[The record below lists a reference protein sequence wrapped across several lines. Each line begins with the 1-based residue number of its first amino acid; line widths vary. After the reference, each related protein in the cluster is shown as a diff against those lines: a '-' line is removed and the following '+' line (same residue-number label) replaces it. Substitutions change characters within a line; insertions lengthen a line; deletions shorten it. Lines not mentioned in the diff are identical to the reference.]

1 MEDRWPMADR
11 IIPIFP
17 LPLVQFPGALTPLH
31 IFEPRYRKL
40 LDDIMKTDKTLG
52 ITCRS
57 EEQDQALEPPPGSIG
72 CMVEVV
78 AMQGLP
84 DGRSNIVCL
93 GKSRYRTLEYLEG
106 EPYLQAKVEPFE
118 DDAAEEGEHL
128 EKLAESVGTFFQRA
142 VRAVQT
148 MKELTTRQLEAP
160 ELPADPQGLSF
171 IVASTLEI
179 KLEEKQEL
187 LEMTD
192 TGERLRRLAAVL
204 TDLAP
209 EYERRAELHTLS
221 RLNGHAGHLPSE

>member
-1 MEDRWPMADR
+1 MADR

-40 LDDIMKTDKTLG
+40 LEDVMKTDKTLG

-57 EEQDQALEPPPGSIG
+57 DAQDQSIEPPVGSVG

-78 AMQGLP
+78 AVHGMP

-93 GKSRYRTLEYLEG
+93 GKSRYRTLAYVEG
-106 EPYLQAKVEPFE
+106 EPYLLAEVTTFE
-118 DDAAEEGEHL
+118 DDVPDDGQA
-128 EKLAESVGTFFQRA
+128 LAQRAQNVSTLFQRA
-142 VRAVQT
+142 LRAVQT
-148 MKELTTRQLEAP
+148 MKELTTRQEMEPP
-160 ELPADPQGLSF
+160 ELPADPPGLSF

-192 TGERLRRLAAVL
+192 TGDRLRRLAAVL

-209 EYERRAELHTLS
+209 EYERRAHLHSLS
-221 RLNGHAGHLPSE
+221 RLNGHAGPLPSE

>member
-1 MEDRWPMADR
+1 
-11 IIPIFP
+11 
-17 LPLVQFPGALTPLH
+17 
-31 IFEPRYRKL
+31 
-40 LDDIMKTDKTLG
+40 
-52 ITCRS
+52 
-57 EEQDQALEPPPGSIG
+57 
-72 CMVEVV
+72 
-78 AMQGLP
+78 
-84 DGRSNIVCL
+84 
-93 GKSRYRTLEYLEG
+93 
-106 EPYLQAKVEPFE
+106 
-118 DDAAEEGEHL
+118 
-128 EKLAESVGTFFQRA
+128 
-142 VRAVQT
+142 

>member
-1 MEDRWPMADR
+1 MADR

-52 ITCRS
+52 ITCS
-57 EEQDQALEPPPGSIG
+57 SAEQDQALEPLPGSIG
-72 CMVEVV
+72 CMVEIV
-78 AMQGLP
+78 AMEGLP

-118 DDAAEEGEHL
+118 EDAAEEAELL
-128 EKLAESVGTFFQRA
+128 EKLAESVGALFQRA

-148 MKELTTRQLEAP
+148 MKELTTGQLEAP
-160 ELPADPQGLSF
+160 ELPNDPPGLSF

-209 EYERRAELHTLS
+209 EYERRAHLHTLS
-221 RLNGHAGHLPSE
+221 RLNGRAGHLPSE